1 MRYVLDDNLDVLGEQ
16 DDTVIGNPLVAL
28 IPGLVHGLAGGGL
41 GGGSGGG
48 GGGGTKDTPH
58 LSEEQVRRLVAEERA
73 RQEAAAREKLN
84 RTLLYIVAGVLGAG
98 VVGLG
103 TYVALKKK

>member
-1 MRYVLDDNLDVLGEQ
+1 MKYLLDDNLEVVGEAN
-16 DDTVIGNPLVAL
+16 DVIGNPLVAL
-28 IPGLVHGLAGGGL
+28 IPGLVQGLTGGL
-41 GGGSGGG
+41 SGGSGGE
-48 GGGGTKDTPH
+48 KKTPQ

-73 RQEAAAREKLN
+73 RQEAAAREKRN
-84 RTLLYIVAGVLGAG
+84 RTILYIVAGVLGAG

>member
-16 DDTVIGNPLVAL
+16 DDIVIDNPLVAL
-28 IPGLVHGLAGGGL
+28 IPDLVQGLTDDGL
-41 GGGSGGG
+41 GGG
-48 GGGGTKDTPH
+48 GGGAKGTSQ

-73 RQEAAAREKLN
+73 RQEAAAREKRN
-84 RTLLYIVAGVLGAG
+84 RTILYIVAGVLGAG